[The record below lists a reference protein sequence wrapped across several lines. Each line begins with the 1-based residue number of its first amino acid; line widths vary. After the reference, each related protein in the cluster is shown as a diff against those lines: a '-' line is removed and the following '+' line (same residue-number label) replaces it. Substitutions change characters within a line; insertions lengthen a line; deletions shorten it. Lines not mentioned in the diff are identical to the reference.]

1 MGGGSEGDHRSQ
13 TADGGGQGGG
23 DKGHQHQWRVGGMC
37 LRIVTLPGWL
47 LPEPS
52 ELALQM
58 LERGNN
64 FRRLATARYSA
75 INGKRDLYLNR
86 NELLQ

>member
-1 MGGGSEGDHRSQ
+1 M
-13 TADGGGQGGG
+13 
-23 DKGHQHQWRVGGMC
+23 W

>member
-1 MGGGSEGDHRSQ
+1 M
-13 TADGGGQGGG
+13 
-23 DKGHQHQWRVGGMC
+23 W

-47 LPEPS
+47 LSEPS

-58 LERGNN
+58 LERGDN
-64 FRRLATARYSA
+64 FRRLAAARYSA

-86 NELLQ
+86 IELSIYSILRIKYIWFPPGVRQGGKGEGIGKRKGLQ